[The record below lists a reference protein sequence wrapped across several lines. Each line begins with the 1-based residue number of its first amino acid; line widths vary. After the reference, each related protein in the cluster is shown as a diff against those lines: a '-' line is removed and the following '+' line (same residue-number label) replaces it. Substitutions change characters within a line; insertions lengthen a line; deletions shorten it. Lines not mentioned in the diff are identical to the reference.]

1 MIARQPMVAG
11 IDVSKATLDIVILPS
26 GKRLMAGNHPDGIN
40 RLTCQLREAQ
50 VAKVVLEAT
59 GGLEYP
65 CARAIA
71 DAGITVSR
79 VNPER
84 IFGFRKSLG
93 RRAKTDLLDAELMAR
108 FALVMDEAT
117 RPLPSIEAQNLKDLA
132 ARRRQIVE
140 MIAMEKNRLKRS
152 DDPSLTQSV
161 KTIIAALSAERARLE
176 KLIQQAISAE
186 PEARRRYNILISIPG
201 FGPVVATTLVT
212 DMPELG
218 QVDRRAVAS
227 LAGVAPHPE
236 QSGTSLNR
244 TNLHSGRPCVRT
256 ALYMAALAAARANPE
271 MKAFKAQLV
280 ANGKAPKQAI
290 IAVARKLITLANQL
304 VRENRNWAPKD
315 QLAT

>member
-1 MIARQPMVAG
+1 MIAPQPAVAG

-40 RLTCQLREAQ
+40 RLIRQLIEAQ

-65 CARAIA
+65 CARSLA
-71 DAGITVSR
+71 DAGIAVNR

-93 RRAKTDLLDAELMAR
+93 RRAKTDLLDAELIAR
-108 FALVMDEAT
+108 FALVMDEPA
-117 RPLPSIEAQNLKDLA
+117 RPLPSIQAQNLKDLA
-132 ARRRQIVE
+132 ARRRQLVE

-152 DDPSLTQSV
+152 IDLGLTQSV
-161 KTIIAALSAERARLE
+161 KTIIAALAAERTRIE
-176 KLIQQAISAE
+176 GLINNAIAAE
-186 PEARRRYNILISIPG
+186 AEANRRYDILTSIPG
-201 FGPVVATTLVT
+201 FGPVVATTIVT
-212 DMPELG
+212 EMPEIG
-218 QVDRRAVAS
+218 QVDRRAAAS

-244 TNLHSGRPCVRT
+244 TNLHSGRPCLRT

-304 VRENRNWAPKD
+304 VRENRNWTPKD
-315 QLAT
+315 QLPT